1 MNSRTAWLCTTR
13 PHARVATIHG
23 MSEPTP
29 DPATASSDATDELKR
44 TPLEAEHRRLGAKLA
59 PFAGW
64 LMPIEY
70 EGALAEHRVVR
81 TSVGL
86 FDLTHLGKVEV
97 VGPGALGMLQRV
109 VTNDLSTAAV
119 GDALYNL
126 VLNEGGG
133 VIEDLIVYRLGEQ
146 RYFVVPNAA
155 NSPRVLRMLEE
166 EEADDRLHLMY
177 HQDWCFLA
185 VQGPGS
191 VDVVRGLFPEA
202 GQLAFMR
209 CSETE
214 YHRRPVIVTR
224 SGYTGEVGFEL
235 FTYQDVAEQLWEEL
249 LETARAAG
257 GGPCGLAARDV
268 LRLEMGYPLYG
279 QDLFEASTAFEAGL
293 GWAVSMDKGEFRGR
307 QALLRQREEGLPSLL
322 RGLRMH
328 ERRHIPRAHYPVFVG
343 DQLVGEVTS
352 GTFSPE
358 LGTGIALAY
367 VWPGDVV
374 ELGQEVEVDIRGRR
388 GKATVVKPPF
398 VDRSPR

>member
-1 MNSRTAWLCTTR
+1 
-13 PHARVATIHG
+13 
-23 MSEPTP
+23 MSEAEPV
-29 DPATASSDATDELKR
+29 AEELKR
-44 TPLEAEHRRLGAKLA
+44 TPLEPEHRSLGAKLS

-70 EGALAEHRVVR
+70 EGPLAEHRAVR
-81 TSVGL
+81 GTAGL

-97 VGPGALGMLQRV
+97 TGPGALGMLQRI
-109 VTNDLSTAAV
+109 VTNDLARIGSGQAQ
-119 GDALYNL
+119 YNL

-133 VIEDLIVYRLGEQ
+133 VIEDLIVYRLGEE
-146 RYFVVPNAA
+146 RFFVVPNAA
-155 NSPRVLRMLEE
+155 NAPRVLRMLEE
-166 EEADDRLHLMY
+166 EEADDLVHLMY

-185 VQGPGS
+185 VQGPAATGL
-191 VDVVRGLFPEA
+191 VAGLFPRA
-202 GQLAFMR
+202 ADLRFMR
-209 CSETE
+209 CLETE

-235 FTYQDVAEQLWEEL
+235 FTYQDVAPTLWREL
-249 LETARAAG
+249 LDAVRAVDGA
-257 GGPCGLAARDV
+257 PCGLAARDV

-279 QDLFEASTAFEAGL
+279 QDLFEASTALEAGL
-293 GWAVSMDKGEFRGR
+293 GWAVALDKGEFRGR
-307 QALLRQREEGLPSLL
+307 AALLRQQDEGLPSLL

-352 GTFSPE
+352 GTFSPG

-374 ELGQEVEVDIRGRR
+374 DLGQEVEVDIRGRR
-388 GKATVVKPPF
+388 GKATVVDPPF

>member
-1 MNSRTAWLCTTR
+1 MPADPTANDEDR
-13 PHARVATIHG
+13 P
-23 MSEPTP
+23 S
-29 DPATASSDATDELKR
+29 ELKR
-44 TPLEAEHRRLGAKLA
+44 TPLEEEHLRLGAKMA

-64 LMPIEY
+64 QMPIEY
-70 EGALAEHRVVR
+70 EGALAEHRSVR
-81 TSVGL
+81 THVGL

-97 VGPGALGMLQRV
+97 AGPGALGMLQRL
-109 VTNDLSTAAV
+109 VTNDLSKADV
-119 GDALYNL
+119 GEALYNL

-133 VIEDLIVYRLGEQ
+133 VIEDLIVYRLGEE
-146 RYFVVPNAA
+146 RYFVVPNASNA
-155 NSPRVLRMLEE
+155 PRVLRMLEE
-166 EEADDRLHLMY
+166 ERADGPLHLMY

-185 VQGPGS
+185 VQGPES
-191 VDVVRGLFPEA
+191 MRVMAGLFPEA
-202 GQLAFMR
+202 TELAFMR
-209 CSETE
+209 CYEAE
-214 YHRRPVIVTR
+214 FRRRPVIVTR

-235 FTYQDVAEQLWEEL
+235 FTYQDIARELWREL
-249 LETARAAG
+249 LESVRSFD
-257 GGPCGLAARDV
+257 GGPAGLAARDV

-293 GWAVSMDKGEFRGR
+293 GWAVAMDKGEFRGR
-307 QALLRQREEGLPSLL
+307 PALVRQQEEGLPSRL

-352 GTFSPE
+352 GTFSPV

-388 GKATVVKPPF
+388 GAATVVKPPF
-398 VDRSPR
+398 VDRNPR

>member
-1 MNSRTAWLCTTR
+1 MAHPR
-13 PHARVATIHG
+13 PA
-23 MSEPTP
+23 
-29 DPATASSDATDELKR
+29 DPAEEAEAVSDELKR
-44 TPLEAEHRRLGAKLA
+44 TPLEAEHLRLGAKMA

-64 LMPIEY
+64 QMPIEY
-70 EGALAEHRVVR
+70 EGALAEHRAVR
-81 TSVGL
+81 SHVGL

-97 VGPGALGMLQRV
+97 VGAGALGMLQRL
-109 VTNDLSTAAV
+109 VTNDLSRASV
-119 GDALYNL
+119 GEALYNL

-133 VIEDLIVYRLGEQ
+133 VIEDLIVYRLGEE
-146 RYFVVPNAA
+146 RYFVVPNASNA
-155 NSPRVLRMLEE
+155 PRVLRMLEE
-166 EEADDRLHLMY
+166 ETADEPLHLMY

-185 VQGPGS
+185 VQGPEAMS
-191 VDVVRGLFPEA
+191 AIATTFPTA
-202 GQLAFMR
+202 PDLAFMR
-209 CSETE
+209 CMETE
-214 YHRRPVIVTR
+214 YHRRPVVVTR

-235 FTYQDVAEQLWEEL
+235 FTYQDVAQQLWDEL
-249 LETARAAG
+249 LGSVRTLG
-257 GGPCGLAARDV
+257 GAPCGLASRDI

-293 GWAVSMDKGEFRGR
+293 GWAVAMDKGDFRGR
-307 QALLRQREEGLPSLL
+307 AALLRQREEGLPSRL

-352 GTFSPE
+352 GTFSPS

-367 VWPGDVV
+367 LWPGDVV

-388 GKATVVKPPF
+388 GAATVVQPPF

>member
-1 MNSRTAWLCTTR
+1 MRSPNTA
-13 PHARVATIHG
+13 
-23 MSEPTP
+23 
-29 DPATASSDATDELKR
+29 DATADATDPPQELRR
-44 TPLEAEHRRLGAKLA
+44 TPLEAEHLRLGAKMA

-64 LMPIEY
+64 QMPIEY
-70 EGALAEHRVVR
+70 EGALAEHRSVR
-81 TSVGL
+81 THVGL

-97 VGPGALGMLQRV
+97 VGPGAFGMLQRL
-109 VTNDLSTAAV
+109 VTNDLGRAGV

-133 VIEDLIVYRLGEQ
+133 VIEDLIVYRLGEE
-146 RYFVVPNAA
+146 RYFVVPNASNA
-155 NSPRVLRMLEE
+155 PRVLRMLEE
-166 EEADDRLHLMY
+166 EKSDGPLHLMY

-185 VQGPGS
+185 VQGPES
-191 VDVVRGLFPEA
+191 THVMAGLFPDATELGFMHCYEA
-202 GQLAFMR
+202 
-209 CSETE
+209 E

-235 FTYQDVAEQLWEEL
+235 FTYQDIAEDLWREL
-249 LETARAAG
+249 LGSVRTFG

-293 GWAVSMDKGEFRGR
+293 GWAVAMDKGEFRGR
-307 QALLRQREEGLPSLL
+307 AALLRQREEGLPSLL

-328 ERRHIPRAHYPVFVG
+328 ERRYIPRAHYPVFVG

-352 GTFSPE
+352 GTFSPG

-374 ELGQEVEVDIRGRR
+374 ELGEEVEVDIRGRR
-388 GKATVVKPPF
+388 GAATVVKPPF

>member
-1 MNSRTAWLCTTR
+1 MSQATT
-13 PHARVATIHG
+13 
-23 MSEPTP
+23 
-29 DPATASSDATDELKR
+29 DAAPELKR
-44 TPLEAEHRRLGAKLA
+44 TPLEREHLRLGAKLG

-81 TSVGL
+81 TRVGL

-119 GDALYNL
+119 GDARYSL

-133 VIEDLIVYRLGEQ
+133 VIEDLIVYQLGEE
-146 RYFVVPNAA
+146 RYFVVPNASNA
-155 NSPRVLRMLEE
+155 PRVLRMLEE
-166 EEADDRLHLMY
+166 EEADGPLHLIY

-191 VDVVRGLFPEA
+191 VGVVRGLFPEA
-202 GQLAFMR
+202 GELAFMR

-235 FTYQDVAEQLWEEL
+235 FTYQDVAEQLWGEL
-249 LETARAAG
+249 LEAVRAAG
-257 GGPCGLAARDV
+257 GAPCGLAARDV

-279 QDLFEASTAFEAGL
+279 QDLFEASTALEADL

-307 QALLRQREEGLPSLL
+307 QALVRQREEGLPSLL

-358 LGTGIALAY
+358 LGTGIGLAY
-367 VWPGDVV
+367 LWPGDVV